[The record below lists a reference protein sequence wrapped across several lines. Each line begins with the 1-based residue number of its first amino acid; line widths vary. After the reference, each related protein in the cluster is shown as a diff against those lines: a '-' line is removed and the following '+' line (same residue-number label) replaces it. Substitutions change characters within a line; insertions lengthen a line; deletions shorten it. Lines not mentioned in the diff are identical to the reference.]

1 MNQIFFPGKKFSK
14 PFRKLVSVLSIL
26 SVSIAKSFSDQLLQE
41 GSLSLDES
49 GKELYFQKK
58 KEITQKTREIKKNK
72 REKSKK

>member
-26 SVSIAKSFSDQLLQE
+26 SVSIAKSFADQLFQE

-58 KEITQKTREIKKNK
+58 KGDNAKNEGNKEEQK
-72 REKSKK
+72 REK

>member
-1 MNQIFFPGKKFSK
+1 
-14 PFRKLVSVLSIL
+14 
-26 SVSIAKSFSDQLLQE
+26 VSIAKSFADQLFQE